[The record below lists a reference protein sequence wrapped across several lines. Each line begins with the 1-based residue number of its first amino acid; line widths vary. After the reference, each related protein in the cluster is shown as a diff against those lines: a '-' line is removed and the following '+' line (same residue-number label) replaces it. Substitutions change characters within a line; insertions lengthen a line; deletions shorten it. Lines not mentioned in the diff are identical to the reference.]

1 TSLSTKSIANG
12 PIEANNPKPRTEQ
25 EMEDVEANLKSDCAA
40 QIFLIFP
47 DICCEYFE
55 KTATKHLY
63 DVNKIIKEILS
74 ASSYPKKARPKTL
87 KRKRES
93 SEKEDEV
100 YRVRRL
106 YDFDNRPPETAPVYI
121 STSKKVLCQD
131 FSQATTKSVAKLL
144 KEHNNCLMQ
153 TYLDLD
159 EIYRNWEGGK
169 AKVGFNFKKTR
180 TPPDLELEPANL
192 DSTLNSL
199 RLSDMKRALEELR
212 AARQVC
218 AAQLVKRNSVMA
230 KILNEENNFRQAQEE
245 GTIAECGCCFDERPL
260 NRMVHCNNLD
270 SEHYFCIDCARKCA
284 ETAVGLA
291 RFQLNC
297 MSMDGCSHDFS
308 RSQCAI
314 FLDDKL
320 QAALERIEFEV
331 ALQAQGFENLSACPF
346 CPYAAD
352 CPPIEEDRE
361 FRCINPGCEIVS
373 CRQCK
378 QETHVPRTCE
388 EAAAENGISERR
400 KIEEAMSS
408 ALIRKCNKCRFPK
421 RQSCDYSH
429 FDDSSRGGKKG
440 NCPLFEKT
448 EVRHEKEV
456 WKAEEDARQKV
467 LAANPELN
475 EELLTFNTPKREPGK
490 QEKTRKSAQLREAPR
505 EARR

>member
-1 TSLSTKSIANG
+1 MA
-12 PIEANNPKPRTEQ
+12 
-25 EMEDVEANLKSDCAA
+25 DVEANIKSDCATK
-40 QIFLIFP
+40 IFTIFP
-47 DICCEYFE
+47 GICPQYFE
-55 KTATKHLY
+55 KTATEHLY
-63 DVNKIIKEILS
+63 DVDKIIGDILK
-74 ASSYPKKARPKTL
+74 AKSYPKEARPKSL

-100 YRVRRL
+100 SKVRRL
-106 YDFDNRPPETAPVYI
+106 CDFANRPAETTQVYI

-131 FSQATTKSVAKLL
+131 FPRAATKSVVKLL
-144 KEHNNCLMQ
+144 KENDNSLMQ
-153 TYLDLD
+153 TYLALD
-159 EIYRNWEGGK
+159 EIYRNWEAGK
-169 AKVGFNFKKTR
+169 TKVGFKFKKTR
-180 TPPDLELEPANL
+180 TLPDLELEPANL

-199 RLSDMKRALEELR
+199 PLSDMKRALEELR

-218 AAQLVKRNSVMA
+218 EAIQSKRKSAEA
-230 KILNEENNFRQAQEE
+230 KVLDEENNFKQAQEA
-245 GTIAECGCCFDERPL
+245 GTIAECGCCFNERPL
-260 NRMVHCNNLD
+260 NRMVHCDNPD
-270 SEHYFCIDCARKCA
+270 AEHYFCIDCARKCA

-308 RSQCAI
+308 RSQRAI

-373 CRQCK
+373 CRLCGTPFIK
-378 QETHVPRTCE
+378 ET
-388 EAAAENGISERR
+388 G
-400 KIEEAMSS
+400 
-408 ALIRKCNKCRFPK
+408 CNKMTCTRLGCRNVQCYVCSK
-421 RQSCDYSH
+421 SCDYSH

-456 WKAEEDARQKV
+456 RKAEEDARQKV
-467 LAANPELN
+467 LAAVRPTLHNRVKHLDYA
-475 EELLTFNTPKREPGK
+475 
-490 QEKTRKSAQLREAPR
+490 SAIVS
-505 EARR
+505 